1 MGKFRK
7 ITNIIDAVKW
17 NGDIQELENI
27 QWTQEAIQKQT
38 LIFGVNDGKDKE
50 SVCLLDR
57 GNDIERVNKG
67 DYLVKEG
74 KEIYMIPEKVF
85 EETYE
90 QVMCYQ
96 DKHYVVVKF
105 YSMDNKI
112 IAKHVNEAIK
122 NINKECR
129 MVNIN
134 AKEVL

>member
-17 NGDIQELENI
+17 NGDIQEIENI
-27 QWTQEAIQKQT
+27 QWIQEAIQKQI
-38 LIFGVNDGKDKE
+38 LIFGVNDEKDKE
-50 SVCLLDR
+50 AVCLLDR
-57 GNDIERVNKG
+57 GNDIERVYNG
-67 DYLVKEG
+67 DYIINEG
-74 KEIYMIPEKVF
+74 KEINMISGKVF

-96 DKHYVVVKF
+96 DKIHVVVNLE
-105 YSMDNKI
+105 MDNKI

-122 NINKECR
+122 NINRECK

-134 AKEVL
+134 AEEVL

>member
-27 QWTQEAIQKQT
+27 QWTQEAIQKQI
-38 LIFGVNDGKDKE
+38 LIFGVNDEKDKE

-74 KEIYMIPEKVF
+74 KEIYMMQGKMF

-96 DKHYVVVKF
+96 DKLHVVVNLEI
-105 YSMDNKI
+105 DNKL
-112 IAKHVNEAIK
+112 IANHVNEAIK
-122 NINKECR
+122 NINRECR

>member
-27 QWTQEAIQKQT
+27 QWTQEAIQKQI
-38 LIFGVNDGKDKE
+38 LIFGVNDEKDKE
-50 SVCLLDR
+50 AVCLLDR
-57 GNDIERVNKG
+57 GNDIERVNNG
-67 DYLVKEG
+67 DYIVKEG
-74 KEIYMIPEKVF
+74 KEIYMIPGKLF

-96 DKHYVVVKF
+96 DKFHVVVNLE
-105 YSMDNKI
+105 MDNKL
-112 IAKHVNEAIK
+112 IAKYVNEAIK
-122 NINKECR
+122 NINRECR

>member
-27 QWTQEAIQKQT
+27 QWTQEAIQKQI
-38 LIFGVNDGKDKE
+38 LIFGVNDEKDKE
-50 SVCLLDR
+50 AVCLLD
-57 GNDIERVNKG
+57 RVNKG
-67 DYLVKEG
+67 DYIIKEG
-74 KEIYMIPEKVF
+74 KQIHMIPGKVF

-96 DKHYVVVKF
+96 DKLYIVADLET
-105 YSMDNKI
+105 DNKL

-122 NINKECR
+122 NINRKCR
-129 MVNIN
+129 I
-134 AKEVL
+134 

>member
-27 QWTQEAIQKQT
+27 QWTQEAIQKQI
-38 LIFGVNDGKDKE
+38 LIFGVNDEKDKE

-105 YSMDNKI
+105 TMDNKI

>member
-17 NGDIQELENI
+17 NGDIQDLENT
-27 QWTQEAIQKQT
+27 QWTQEAIEKQ
-38 LIFGVNDGKDKE
+38 IIVFGVNSEEDKE
-50 SVCLLDR
+50 AVCLLDDGEQWNR
-57 GNDIERVNKG
+57 INKG
-67 DYLVKEG
+67 DYIVKKD
-74 KEIYMIPEKVF
+74 KEIYMMQEKMF
-85 EETYE
+85 DETYE

-96 DKHYVVVKF
+96 NKLHVVVNLEI
-105 YSMDNKI
+105 DNKL

-122 NINKECR
+122 NINRECR